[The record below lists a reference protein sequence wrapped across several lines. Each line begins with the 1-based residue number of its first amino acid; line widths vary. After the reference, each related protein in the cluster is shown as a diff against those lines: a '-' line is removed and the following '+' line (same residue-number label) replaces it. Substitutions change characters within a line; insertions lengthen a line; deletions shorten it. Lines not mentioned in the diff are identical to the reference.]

1 MLKCGLVVF
10 GDYEPGSMVT
20 VDRKYFTADFGLFQN
35 VIKSIA
41 CTDGGIVK
49 NAAGD
54 GLVAALEV
62 RRKKLQLKKKTRAR
76 FAYVKLKK
84 NRLAYIF
91 IIIPYSTPLSK
102 KKLFDEYKQ
111 EIQGS
116 EADPMLHCILI
127 SNSLPHEIGVRH
139 NLIDKYDNFSL
150 DGIVQEMRKVKK
162 KSKQAY
168 DCFGFKKRMKK
179 GRVFI

>member
-49 NAAGD
+49 NAAGE

-62 RRKKLQLKKKTRAR
+62 RRKS
-76 FAYVKLKK
+76 F
-84 NRLAYIF
+84 N
-91 IIIPYSTPLSK
+91 
-102 KKLFDEYKQ
+102 
-111 EIQGS
+111 
-116 EADPMLHCILI
+116 
-127 SNSLPHEIGVRH
+127 
-139 NLIDKYDNFSL
+139 
-150 DGIVQEMRKVKK
+150 
-162 KSKQAY
+162 
-168 DCFGFKKRMKK
+168 
-179 GRVFI
+179 